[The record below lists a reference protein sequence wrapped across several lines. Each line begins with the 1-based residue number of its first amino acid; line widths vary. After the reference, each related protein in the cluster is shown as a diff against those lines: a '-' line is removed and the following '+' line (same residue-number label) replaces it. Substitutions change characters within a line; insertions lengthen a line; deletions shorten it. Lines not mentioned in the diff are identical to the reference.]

1 MNKFYDYDNCE
12 YCISRT
18 EDDPDVLK
26 LAFRTNCFDQLM
38 ENGGK
43 DMLDELYADSQLT
56 EDRHIPGYNITLGID
71 AANIL

>member
-38 ENGGK
+38 DNGGK
-43 DMLDELYADSQLT
+43 DMLDELYADS
-56 EDRHIPGYNITLGID
+56 
-71 AANIL
+71 